1 MSESSGTFASLHT
14 PPGRGGI
21 AIITLA
27 GPDAGKIIQQ
37 VFRPRPG
44 HCEHGGGQLQLG
56 WLLAGDEVL
65 DEAVVH
71 RTGDAVDI
79 NIHGGPVVARR
90 LMQQLCSLGAEV
102 RRPTGV
108 QSTFNPSHPEWNNP
122 AVGREMLAAL
132 QDAPSSLAVAAVSS
146 QWSAGISE
154 LVRGGAASP
163 QSLRE
168 AAVGLEQ
175 MTKLLH
181 PVEVALAGPP
191 NAGKSALANAL
202 VGRQVS
208 IVNDRPG
215 TTRDWVREL
224 AVFGGVGVWLTDT
237 AGIWDFFSADGID
250 AEAVRRARQRVE
262 QAELVLLLDAG
273 DGIELPQWC
282 HAGKCIRVRSKCDL
296 AANCVGDYDIA
307 VSANTGEGLAELKQA
322 VLKATG
328 MNDFDPARPRAF
340 TRRQAEL
347 LNLAASAMEKADTEN
362 YRRLVAEF
370 LGG

>member
-1 MSESSGTFASLHT
+1 MTESSGTFASLHT

-21 AIITLA
+21 AVITLV
-27 GPDAGKIIQQ
+27 GRDAGTIIEQ

-44 HCEHGGGQLQLG
+44 HCEHGDGKLQLG

-71 RTGDAVDI
+71 RTGSAVDI

-102 RRPTGV
+102 RRPNET
-108 QSTFNPSHPEWNNP
+108 QSTFNPAHPRWNNP

-132 QDAPSSLAVAAVSS
+132 QDAQTALAVAAVSS

-154 LVRGGAASP
+154 LVRSGSASP
-163 QSLRE
+163 KSLRE
-168 AAVGLEQ
+168 AAAGLQ
-175 MTKLLH
+175 KMTKLLH

-208 IVNDRPG
+208 IVNDRAG

-237 AGIWDFFSADGID
+237 AGIWVFSDAAGID

-262 QAELVLLLDAG
+262 QSELVLLLDAG

-282 HAGKCIRVRSKCDL
+282 HALKCIRVRSKCDL
-296 AANCVGDYDIA
+296 KTGSAGEFDVA
-307 VSANTGEGLAELKQA
+307 VSANTGKGLAELKQA
-322 VLKATG
+322 VLAAVG
-328 MNDFDPARPRAF
+328 MSDFDPVSPRAF
-340 TRRQAEL
+340 TQRQAEL
-347 LNLAASAMEKADTEN
+347 LNLIADAVEKSDTKTH
-362 YRRLVAEF
+362 RRLVAEL